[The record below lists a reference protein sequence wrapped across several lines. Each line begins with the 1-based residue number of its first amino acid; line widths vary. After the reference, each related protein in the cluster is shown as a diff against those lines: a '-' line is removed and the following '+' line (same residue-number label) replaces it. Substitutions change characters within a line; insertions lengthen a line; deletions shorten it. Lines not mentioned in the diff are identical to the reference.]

1 MAKGKFDMSE
11 FLTPVESVPESD
23 TREQIEYIDE
33 AKLSGDGEN
42 FYSMEGIEAL
52 AQNIELVGL
61 QQPLRVR
68 PDPDDE
74 GGYIVV
80 SGHRRL
86 TAIRTICKADEPKR
100 WRTVPCIVERGELSP
115 AMRELRLIY
124 ANSDT
129 RRMSN
134 ADLGAQAERV
144 EKLLYQLKEEG
155 VEFPG
160 RMRDHVA
167 EVCQISKSKLA
178 RLKVIREGL
187 SKSEQIAKAWEKGEL
202 PEATAYELAHMPE
215 KQQDE
220 IAYAYTHRKTYYG
233 HGLTYLST
241 DKVKNIG
248 ATLEALGN
256 LPCTHGGRCA
266 DVAQGKRANILKKL
280 TESAWSFVPCGS
292 TCCADCSELGTC
304 KQVCPLLLAKQDAMK
319 TKKRADQRA
328 ERERQA
334 EAERP
339 VIGEIAELWRRF
351 GAARAAA
358 GKSAAECYNAAG
370 VVYGVP
376 DADEVTRLENGEAK
390 YAVNTKLPYG
400 YNCYLD
406 DIHCFT
412 RVADLLGVSLDYLCG
427 LTDDPAPTKVM
438 SVQDGPVQASKTR
451 EKTESKK
458 ERNEELL
465 ALRWYESD
473 VEPPNGAHI
482 VFIEESG
489 IVDDDE
495 YINGRLKSGYTDW
508 DEVLLWTIHPD
519 DSSPDKTV
527 SSPGWSPLDAEH
539 WPEEGALVV
548 LSYPTGLG
556 GSAYLTARCGGGA
569 NDQYPFVSTDAG
581 ISVQDIVECKCDS
594 WLLISERQRGEK

>member
-1 MAKGKFDMSE
+1 MAGKKFDITKFAATLPE
-11 FLTPVESVPESD
+11 AVPESG

-86 TAIRTICKADEPKR
+86 TAIRTICKVDEPER

-134 ADLGAQAERV
+134 ADISAQAERV
-144 EKLLYQLKEEG
+144 EKLLYQLQEEG

-187 SKSEQIAKAWEKGEL
+187 SKSEQIEKAWEKGEL

-215 KQQDE
+215 EQQDE
-220 IAYAYTHRKTYYG
+220 IAHAYTHQKTYYG

-241 DKVKNIG
+241 DKVKNI
-248 ATLEALGN
+248 AAALEALGK
-256 LPCTHGGRCA
+256 LLCAHGGRCA
-266 DVAQGKRANILKKL
+266 DVAQGKRTNILEKL
-280 TESAWSFVPCGS
+280 TESAWSYAPCGN

-304 KQVCPLLLAKQDAMK
+304 KQVCPMLLAKQDAMK

-334 EAERP
+334 EADRA
-339 VIGEIAELWRRF
+339 VIGEIKELWRRF
-351 GAARAAA
+351 GVARAAA
-358 GKSAAECYNAAG
+358 GKSVAECYNAAD

-390 YAVNTKLPYG
+390 YATNTKLPYG
-400 YNCYLD
+400 YSCYLS
-406 DIHCFT
+406 DIHRFT

-427 LTDDPAPTKVM
+427 LTDDPAPKPPTLF
-438 SVQDGPVQASKTR
+438 SVDLCSPVW
-451 EKTESKK
+451 
-458 ERNEELL
+458 L
-465 ALRWYESD
+465 
-473 VEPPNGAHI
+473 
-482 VFIEESG
+482 
-489 IVDDDE
+489 
-495 YINGRLKSGYTDW
+495 
-508 DEVLLWTIHPD
+508 
-519 DSSPDKTV
+519 
-527 SSPGWSPLDAEH
+527 PLDAAH
-539 WPEEGALVV
+539 WPTEGALVV
-548 LSYPTGLG
+548 LSYETGLG
-556 GSAYLTARCGGGA
+556 GSSYLVARCAGGA
-569 NDQYPFVSTDAG
+569 DEEYPFISTDAG
-581 ISVQDIVECKCDS
+581 TTVDDIIKCRCDRWMPLAECS
-594 WLLISERQRGEK
+594 RGKEGA